1 MANATRDV
9 RSFDLGAGALPARSI
24 SQGDGQGGR
33 TGLWVDDGL
42 GTDFY
47 SSVARSARVVE
58 TMERLLKSA
67 QPCQKTTNVHQKPNP
82 PRLNLPIVGH
92 RLQLG
97 Q

>member
-58 TMERLLKSA
+58 TMERLLGAGELCESA
-67 QPCQKTTNVHQKPNP
+67 TPTPGK
-82 PRLNLPIVGH
+82 RAH
-92 RLQLG
+92 RSRRMASHSFHHG
-97 Q
+97 